1 MMDDLQARITEIRKN
16 IHDASDHANRNPNEI
31 TLMAASKT
39 VDPQVILKAIDYGV
53 TTFGENQIQ
62 EAEWKFEQQPDLA
75 RRATWHFIGSL
86 QSNKARKALG
96 FFTTIQ
102 SIDRLSIANRLN
114 SIANELAIR
123 VPVYLE
129 VNVAEE
135 STKTGCSLSLLPT
148 LAASVSLFAN
158 LDIVGLMT
166 VAPAVTD
173 QEDVRPIFRKLRTLR
188 DELQQTAPFQS
199 ISLGLS
205 MGMSSDYQVAIQEGS
220 TLVRIGTSL
229 WGPRP
234 Q

>member
-1 MMDDLQARITEIRKN
+1 MSDLQSRITEIYEK
-16 IHDASDHANRNPNEI
+16 IHDASDRVNRDPNEI

-39 VDPQVILKAIDYGV
+39 VEPHTILEAIDHGV

-62 EAEWKFEQQPDLA
+62 EAESKFEQQPDLA

-86 QSNKARKALG
+86 QSNKARKALSL
-96 FFTTIQ
+96 FTSIQ

-114 SIANELAIR
+114 SIANDLAIR
-123 VPVYLE
+123 VPIYIE

-135 STKTGCSLSLLPT
+135 STKTGCSPSLLPT
-148 LAASVSLFAN
+148 LAASISLFAN
-158 LDIVGLMT
+158 LEIVGLMT
-166 VAPAVTD
+166 IAPAVTN
-173 QEDVRPIFRKLRTLR
+173 QEEARPIFRKLRTMR
-188 DELQQTAPFQS
+188 DELQATASFHS
-199 ISLGLS
+199 INLGLS

-229 WGPRP
+229 WGARP